1 MYARADLQIFAEQQD
16 KAIGI
21 LDSINVKYPNNQLSD
36 DILMAKARIA
46 IQQKNYN
53 DAVAD
58 LKKIVAEHPNDLW
71 ADDAVFMLGD
81 IYENQL
87 NDKEQA
93 KAYYQKIIT
102 NYSGSLYINDARKRF
117 RILRGDA
124 SS

>member
-1 MYARADLQIFAEQQD
+1 MQIFAEQQD
-16 KAIGI
+16 KAIRI
-21 LDSINVKYPNNQLSD
+21 LDSINTKFPDNKLSD

-46 IQQKNYN
+46 IQQKDYVG
-53 DAVAD
+53 ASVD
-58 LKKIVAEHPNDLW
+58 LKKIVTDHPSELW

-102 NYSGSLYINDARKRF
+102 DYAGSLYINEARKRF
-117 RILRGDA
+117 RKLRGDA